1 MPLQPNG
8 IRRVLTMHALSR
20 GAKDRGDRSPVLK
33 GRQMAKIITNL
44 IQKFEEGKMNRRE
57 LVRNLTIAAGAA
69 AGAVPLAAAGTG
81 FTATGVHHLSFTVP
95 DYAKTRDFYADL
107 LNLKVS
113 GDDGKSRCVLI
124 GGDLHMNVRN
134 GSATPLID
142 HFGIGIDNWNKDA
155 VSAELKRR
163 GLDPK
168 TGNETSFSIKDPNG
182 YRIQL
187 DKKR

>member
-1 MPLQPNG
+1 ME
-8 IRRVLTMHALSR
+8 
-20 GAKDRGDRSPVLK
+20 
-33 GRQMAKIITNL
+33 KIITNL
-44 IQKFEEGKMNRRE
+44 IQKFEEGKINRRQ

-69 AGAVPLAAAGTG
+69 AGSAPLSAAGTG

-95 DYAKTRDFYADL
+95 NYAKSRDFYSNL

-124 GGDLHMNVRN
+124 GGDLHMNVRT
-134 GSATPLID
+134 GSVTTPLVD
-142 HFGIGIDNWNKDA
+142 HFGIGIENWNKEA

-168 TGNETSFSIKDPNG
+168 TGNETSFSIQDPDG
-182 YRIQL
+182 FRIQL